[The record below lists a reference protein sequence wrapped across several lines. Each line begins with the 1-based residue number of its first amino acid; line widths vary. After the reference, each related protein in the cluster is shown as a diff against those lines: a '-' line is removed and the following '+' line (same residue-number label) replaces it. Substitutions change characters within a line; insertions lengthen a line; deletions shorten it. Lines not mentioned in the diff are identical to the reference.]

1 VTDPLSPATPA
12 EPAAA
17 ALRGPVRIVGT
28 GLIGT
33 SIGLALARLG
43 VVVELVDG
51 DPDNALMAERIGA
64 GSRLVQLEPQLVV
77 VAVPPDHVGTV
88 IAEQL
93 QQTDAVVTDA
103 ASVKGKPL
111 ADAKALTEAAGRA
124 ADLSRYVGSHPMAGS
139 ERNGPLAGRADLFE
153 GATWAITPH
162 ETSDPAAVELV
173 RRLAEACGARTVEL
187 SVPDHDLAVAR
198 VSHLPQLMSSLAAG
212 TLVDAPTEHLE
223 LSGQGVRD
231 VTRIAA
237 SDPGMWTQIVAANSP
252 ALSGLLE
259 QIRDELDRLLI
270 ALSKE
275 TPSGDYPDDE
285 VTAVLRRGVSGAVRV
300 PGKHG
305 TPHIELVPVLVTI
318 PDRPGQLARLF
329 ADAAASGAN
338 VEDLRID
345 HSPGRPVGEVE
356 LAVKPA
362 SVDQLVDVL
371 TERGWSVHR

>member
-1 VTDPLSPATPA
+1 VNGTVTDAVNDSGN
-12 EPAAA
+12 E
-17 ALRGPVRIVGT
+17 LRGPVRIVGT

-33 SIGLALARLG
+33 SIGLALTRLG

-64 GSRLVQLEPQLVV
+64 GARLVQLEPQLVV
-77 VAVPPDHVGTV
+77 VAVPPDHVGAV

-93 QQTDAVVTDA
+93 AQTDAVVTDA

-111 ADAKALTEAAGRA
+111 ADAEALAEAG
-124 ADLSRYVGSHPMAGS
+124 DLARYVGSHPMAGS

-162 ETSDPAAVELV
+162 ETSAPAAVALV

-212 TLVDAPTEHLE
+212 TLVDAPAEHLE

-237 SDPGMWTQIVAANSP
+237 SDPGLWTQIVAANSP

-270 ALSKE
+270 ALSKDK
-275 TPSGDYPDDE
+275 PHGNYPDDE

-362 SVDQLVDVL
+362 SVDQLVEVL
-371 TERGWSVHR
+371 TERGWTVHR

>member
-1 VTDPLSPATPA
+1 MT
-12 EPAAA
+12 E
-17 ALRGPVRIVGT
+17 LRGPVRIVGT

-33 SIGLALARLG
+33 SIGLALGRLG
-43 VVVELVDG
+43 VVVELVDA
-51 DPDNALMAERIGA
+51 DPDSALMAERIGA
-64 GSRLVQLEPQLVV
+64 GSRLVQIEPQLVV
-77 VAVPPDHVGTV
+77 VAVPPDHVGAV

-93 QQTDAVVTDA
+93 EQTDAIVTDA

-111 ADAKALTEAAGRA
+111 ADAKVLLDASGRSG
-124 ADLSRYVGSHPMAGS
+124 DLARYVGGHPMAGS
-139 ERNGPLAGRADLFE
+139 ERNGPLAGRADLFD

-162 ETSDPAAVELV
+162 GTSDPAAADLV

-187 SVPDHDLAVAR
+187 SATDHDLAVAR

-212 TLVDAPTEHLE
+212 TLVDAPAAHLE

-237 SDPGMWTQIVAANSP
+237 GDPGLWTQIVSANSP

-270 ALSKE
+270 ALGKE
-275 TPSGDYPDDE
+275 EATDE
-285 VTAVLRRGVSGAVRV
+285 VTAVLNRGVSGAVRV

-305 TPHIELVPVLVTI
+305 TPHIELVPIMVTI

-329 ADAAASGAN
+329 ADAAESGAN

-356 LAVKPA
+356 LSVKPA
-362 SVDQLVDVL
+362 SVDQLVRVL
-371 TERGWSVHR
+371 TERGWAVHR

>member
-1 VTDPLSPATPA
+1 MT
-12 EPAAA
+12 E
-17 ALRGPVRIVGT
+17 LRGPVRIVGT

-51 DPDNALMAERIGA
+51 NPDNALMAERIGA
-64 GSRLVQLEPQLVV
+64 GARLVQIEPQLVV
-77 VAVPPDHVGTV
+77 VAVPPDHVGAV
-88 IAEQL
+88 VAEQL
-93 QQTDAVVTDA
+93 EQTERSGAIVTDA
-103 ASVKGKPL
+103 ASVKSKPL
-111 ADAKALTEAAGRA
+111 ADAARLTG
-124 ADLSRYVGSHPMAGS
+124 DLSRYVGSHPMAGS
-139 ERNGPLAGRADLFE
+139 ERNGPLAARADLFD

-162 ETSDPAAVELV
+162 PASALQAVDLV

-187 SVPDHDLAVAR
+187 SVEDHDLGVAR
-198 VSHLPQLMSSLAAG
+198 VSHLPHLMSALAAG
-212 TLVDAPTEHLE
+212 TLADAPSSHLE

-237 SDPGMWTQIVAANSP
+237 GDPKLWTQIVSANST
-252 ALSGLLE
+252 ALTGLLE
-259 QIRDELDRLLI
+259 QIRGDLDRLLV
-270 ALSKE
+270 ALGKE
-275 TPSGDYPDDE
+275 EAADE
-285 VTAVLRRGVSGAVRV
+285 VTAILGQGVSGAVRV

-305 TPHIELVPVLVTI
+305 TPHIDLVTVLVTI
-318 PDRPGQLARLF
+318 PDRPGQLAKLF

-356 LAVKPA
+356 LAVKPG

-371 TERGWSVHR
+371 TERGWVVHR

>member
-1 VTDPLSPATPA
+1 MSDPVT
-12 EPAAA
+12 

-77 VAVPPDHVGTV
+77 VAVPPDHVGAV

-93 QQTDAVVTDA
+93 EQTDAFVTDA

-111 ADAKALTEAAGRA
+111 ADAKALTEAAGRPT
-124 ADLSRYVGSHPMAGS
+124 DITRYVGSHPMAGS

-162 ETSDPAAVELV
+162 ETSDPVAVELV

-212 TLVDAPTEHLE
+212 TLVDAPAEHLE

-237 SDPGMWTQIVAANSP
+237 SDPGLWTQIVAANSP

-275 TPSGDYPDDE
+275 KTDDE

-362 SVDQLVDVL
+362 SVDQLVEVL

>member
-1 VTDPLSPATPA
+1 VT
-12 EPAAA
+12 E
-17 ALRGPVRIVGT
+17 LRGPVRIVGT

-33 SIGLALARLG
+33 SIGLALGRLG
-43 VVVELVDG
+43 VVVELVDA

-64 GSRLVQLEPQLVV
+64 GSRLVEIEPQLVI
-77 VAVPPDHVGTV
+77 VAVPPDHVGAV
-88 IAEQL
+88 VVEQL
-93 QQTDAVVTDA
+93 QQTDAIVTDA
-103 ASVKGKPL
+103 ASVKSKPL
-111 ADAKALTEAAGRA
+111 LDARALVASPE
-124 ADLSRYVGSHPMAGS
+124 DLSRYVGSHPMAGS
-139 ERNGPLAGRADLFE
+139 ERNGPLAGRADLFD

-162 ETSDPAAVELV
+162 EHSDPDAVELV
-173 RRLAEACGARTVEL
+173 RRLAEAAGARTVEL
-187 SVPDHDLAVAR
+187 SVQDHDLAVAR

-212 TLVDAPTEHLE
+212 TLVDAPAAHLE

-237 SDPGMWTQIVAANSP
+237 GDPGLWTQIVSANSP

-270 ALSKE
+270 ALGKE
-275 TPSGDYPDDE
+275 EATDE
-285 VTAVLRRGVSGAVRV
+285 LTAVLNRGVSGAIRV

-305 TPHIELVPVLVTI
+305 TPHIELVPVMVTI

-329 ADAAASGAN
+329 ADAAESGAN

-356 LAVKPA
+356 LSVKPA
-362 SVDQLVDVL
+362 SVDQLVRVL

>member
-1 VTDPLSPATPA
+1 MT
-12 EPAAA
+12 E
-17 ALRGPVRIVGT
+17 LRGPVRIVGT

-33 SIGLALARLG
+33 SIGLALGRLG
-43 VVVELVDG
+43 VVVELVDA

-64 GSRLVQLEPQLVV
+64 GSRLVQIEPQLVV
-77 VAVPPDHVGTV
+77 VAVPPDHVGRV
-88 IAEQL
+88 VVEQL
-93 QQTDAVVTDA
+93 QQTDAIVTDA
-103 ASVKGKPL
+103 ASVKSKPL
-111 ADAKALTEAAGRA
+111 LDARALVDAPEE
-124 ADLSRYVGSHPMAGS
+124 LSRYVGSHPMAGS

-162 ETSDPAAVELV
+162 ETSDPDAVELV
-173 RRLAEACGARTVEL
+173 RRLAEAAGARTVEL
-187 SVPDHDLAVAR
+187 SVADHDLAVAR

-212 TLVDAPTEHLE
+212 TLVDAPAAHLE

-237 SDPGMWTQIVAANSP
+237 GDPGLWTQIVSANSP

-270 ALSKE
+270 ALGKE
-275 TPSGDYPDDE
+275 EATDE
-285 VTAVLRRGVSGAVRV
+285 VTAVLNRGVSGAIRV

-305 TPHIELVPVLVTI
+305 TPHIDLVPVLVTI

-329 ADAAASGAN
+329 ADAAESGAN

-345 HSPGRPVGEVE
+345 HNPGRPVGEVE
-356 LAVKPA
+356 LSVKPA
-362 SVDQLVDVL
+362 SVDQLVRVL

>member
-1 VTDPLSPATPA
+1 MT
-12 EPAAA
+12 E
-17 ALRGPVRIVGT
+17 LRGPVRIVGT

-33 SIGLALARLG
+33 SIGLALGRLG
-43 VVVELVDG
+43 VVVELVDA

-64 GSRLVQLEPQLVV
+64 GSRLVQIEPQLVV
-77 VAVPPDHVGTV
+77 VAVPPDHVGRV
-88 IAEQL
+88 VVEQL
-93 QQTDAVVTDA
+93 QQTDAIVTDA
-103 ASVKGKPL
+103 ASVKSKPL
-111 ADAKALTEAAGRA
+111 LDARALVDTPEE
-124 ADLSRYVGSHPMAGS
+124 LSRYVGSHPMAGS

-162 ETSDPAAVELV
+162 ETSDPDAVELV
-173 RRLAEACGARTVEL
+173 RRLAEAAGARTVEL
-187 SVPDHDLAVAR
+187 TVADHDLAVAR
-198 VSHLPQLMSSLAAG
+198 VSHLPHLMSSLAAG
-212 TLVDAPTEHLE
+212 TLGDAPAAHLE

-237 SDPGMWTQIVAANSP
+237 GDPGLWTQIVSANSP

-270 ALSKE
+270 ALGKE
-275 TPSGDYPDDE
+275 EATDE
-285 VTAVLRRGVSGAVRV
+285 VTAVLNRGVSGAIRV

-305 TPHIELVPVLVTI
+305 TPHIDLVPVLVTI

-329 ADAAASGAN
+329 ADAAESGAN

-345 HSPGRPVGEVE
+345 HNPGRPVGEVE
-356 LAVKPA
+356 LSVKPA
-362 SVDQLVDVL
+362 SVDQLVRVL

>member
-1 VTDPLSPATPA
+1 MT
-12 EPAAA
+12 E
-17 ALRGPVRIVGT
+17 LRGPVRIVGT

-33 SIGLALARLG
+33 SIGLALGRLG
-43 VVVELVDG
+43 VVVELVDA

-64 GSRLVQLEPQLVV
+64 GSRLVQIEPQLVV
-77 VAVPPDHVGTV
+77 VAVPPDHVGEV
-88 IAEQL
+88 IVEQL
-93 QQTDAVVTDA
+93 QQTDAIVTDA
-103 ASVKGKPL
+103 ASVKSKPL
-111 ADAKALTEAAGRA
+111 HDARALVASPEE
-124 ADLSRYVGSHPMAGS
+124 LSRYVGSHPMAGS
-139 ERNGPLAGRADLFE
+139 ERSGPLAGRADLFE

-162 ETSDPAAVELV
+162 ETSEPAAVELV
-173 RRLAEACGARTVEL
+173 RRLAEAAGARTVEL
-187 SVPDHDLAVAR
+187 SVADHDLAVAR

-212 TLVDAPTEHLE
+212 TLVDAPAAHLE

-237 SDPGMWTQIVAANSP
+237 GDPGLWTQIVSANSP

-259 QIRDELDRLLI
+259 GIRDELDRLLI
-270 ALSKE
+270 ALGKE
-275 TPSGDYPDDE
+275 EATDE
-285 VTAVLRRGVSGAVRV
+285 VTAVLNRGVSGAIRV

-305 TPHIELVPVLVTI
+305 TPHIDLVPVLVTI

-329 ADAAASGAN
+329 ADAAESGAN

-356 LAVKPA
+356 LSVKPA
-362 SVDQLVDVL
+362 SVDQLVEVL